1 MGRPHWRDDGRM
13 SEAAVRLLRLLDLL
27 HRSPGLRG
35 WELAGELGVTDRTLR
50 RDVERLRTAGY
61 PIGAFPGRRG
71 GGYRLGDRATLPPLA
86 LTREEAATVAV
97 TLGAPGTSAAA
108 RSGANDISSL
118 AKLDRLLPAEVRR
131 QVTTLRAT
139 SISLDRSRPRI
150 STERLVT
157 LAACCQARERVNLE
171 YAGSAGQRGLRR
183 VEPYRL
189 VATEE
194 HWYLVAYDLDREDWR
209 TFRVDRMGD
218 LERTGWTFTP
228 REGPDPGQLVAQA
241 VAVAP
246 YGYRVVAELDAPLD
260 EVSPHVPS
268 SVSMVEPAGDRT
280 KITFGAHRLDWA
292 AAFLVDLGVPFVVSE
307 PEALR
312 LHLLDLGLRL
322 VSAHGRPERTR
333 RSRAGLGRQGDLW
346 G

>member
-1 MGRPHWRDDGRM
+1 MP
-13 SEAAVRLLRLLDLL
+13 EAAVRLLRLLDLL
-27 HRSPGLRG
+27 HGSPGLRG
-35 WELAGELGVTDRTLR
+35 RELAGELGVTDRTLR
-50 RDVERLRTAGY
+50 RDVERLRSAGY
-61 PIGAFPGRRG
+61 PIRAFPGRGG
-71 GGYRLGDRATLPPLA
+71 GGYRLGDRAALPPLA
-86 LTREEAATVAV
+86 LTQEEAATVAV
-97 TLGAPGTSAAA
+97 TLGAPSTSGGA
-108 RSGANDISSL
+108 RAEANDLSSL

-139 SISLDRSRPRI
+139 SISLDRSRPRVP
-150 STERLVT
+150 TEQLVT

-171 YAGSAGQRGLRR
+171 YEGLAGQRGLRR

-194 HWYLVAYDLDREDWR
+194 HWYLVGYDLDRADWR
-209 TFRVDRMGD
+209 TFRVDRMGK
-218 LERTGWTFTP
+218 LERTGWTFSP

-246 YGYRVVAELDAPLD
+246 YRYRVVAELDAPLD
-260 EVSPHVPS
+260 EVSANVPS
-268 SVSMVEPAGDRT
+268 SVSMVEAAGDRT

-292 AAFLVDLGVPFVVSE
+292 AGFLVDLAVPFVVRE

-312 LHLLDLGLRL
+312 RHLLDLGLRL
-322 VSAHGRPERTR
+322 VSAHGRPTRTPR
-333 RSRAGLGRQGDLW
+333 RRAGRGRQGDLA